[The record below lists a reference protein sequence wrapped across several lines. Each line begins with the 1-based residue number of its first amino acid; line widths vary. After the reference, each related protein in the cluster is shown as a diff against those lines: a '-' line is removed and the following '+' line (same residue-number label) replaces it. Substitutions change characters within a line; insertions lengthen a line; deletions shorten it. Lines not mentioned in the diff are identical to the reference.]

1 MDGSQFDTKE
11 ESITYLES
19 MEEFLPRCTY
29 QIDPNDAVLLLRDP
43 LLRASS
49 SATNDSD
56 RTLIED
62 CVKRL
67 HECEKLVESTGIS
80 SSSSGRR
87 LLKEE
92 FAFVNKFV
100 ADCEAVL
107 KTKFTDD
114 RTWGSNVPEALVLK
128 DMLGALPLANI
139 SGDEKFQV
147 RGTNYLIDGTKV
159 PAGPPLFF
167 LRGLQVIEQPKG
179 SAAAGHVA
187 KQDWCG
193 FPKTYD
199 QYNEWL
205 ILNYMVPG
213 TTHVNVVCLFSAS
226 REALEVINSIAHTP
240 TQSHRKSVSRKHTHP
255 LDSPQST
262 LASSKKTPA
271 WANSLLR
278 FYTGDNAYRNRT
290 FKLFPRMVKA
300 SWAIQAA
307 VGTKPALIGNKKL
320 ELKYY
325 RGPGYLEVDID
336 LSSSTIATHILGMVR
351 GVSKSMVVDLGVSL
365 EGTTEDELPEAIL
378 GQARFDRVDLD
389 SAVPLVR
396 SAGTAANASSSG
408 ARSASSGSIFSF
420 GWGGSSST
428 EVLQAVSAS
437 SVAVVEESVEVG
449 ALLSSDIFNETP
461 AQKLRCALA
470 AGVSASSRVISD
482 ISTVEK

>member
-1 MDGSQFDTKE
+1 MDGGQFDTKE
-11 ESITYLES
+11 EATKHLES
-19 MEEFLPRCTY
+19 MEEFLPSCTY

-56 RTLIED
+56 RTLIEG

-67 HECEKLVESTGIS
+67 HECEKLVESTMITS
-80 SSSSGRR
+80 SFPGRR

-100 ADCEAVL
+100 ADSEVVL
-107 KTKFTDD
+107 KTKFTDH

-128 DMLGALPLANI
+128 DMLGALPLTSI

-147 RGTNYLIDGTKV
+147 RGTNYLVDGKKV

-187 KQDWCG
+187 LQDWCG

-213 TTHVNVVCLFSAS
+213 ATHVNVVCLFTAS
-226 REALEVINSIAHTP
+226 REALEVINSIGASQITETNARAEHSEHAQPQTHVHTPGPPHHTQHPHPHLHSPAHTP
-240 TQSHRKSVSRKHTHP
+240 TQSRRKSISKKHPHP
-255 LDSPQST
+255 LDSPQSS
-262 LASSKKTPA
+262 LYSPKKMPS

-278 FYTGDNAYRNRT
+278 FYTGDDAYRNRT

-351 GVSKSMVVDLGVSL
+351 GVSKSMVVDLGVGL

-378 GQARFDRVDLD
+378 GQARFNRVDLD
-389 SAVPLVR
+389 SGAPLL
-396 SAGTAANASSSG
+396 TAKRN
-408 ARSASSGSIFSF
+408 
-420 GWGGSSST
+420 
-428 EVLQAVSAS
+428 
-437 SVAVVEESVEVG
+437 
-449 ALLSSDIFNETP
+449 
-461 AQKLRCALA
+461 
-470 AGVSASSRVISD
+470 
-482 ISTVEK
+482 